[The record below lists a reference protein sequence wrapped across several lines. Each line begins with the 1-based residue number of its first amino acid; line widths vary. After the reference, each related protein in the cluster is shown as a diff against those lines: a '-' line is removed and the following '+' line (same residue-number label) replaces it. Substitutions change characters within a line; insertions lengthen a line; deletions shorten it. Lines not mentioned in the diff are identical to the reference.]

1 MSVDYFVILFFGF
14 IVGFGFSQFI
24 DFCVQ
29 AYCFFERKNRE
40 YSENKKKKDEKSKKE
55 EVEK

>member
-1 MSVDYFVILFFGF
+1 MSVNQFVILFFGF

-24 DFCVQ
+24 DFCVE
-29 AYCFFERKNRE
+29 AYCFFTRKNRE
-40 YSENKKKKDEKSKKE
+40 YRENKKKNLKKE